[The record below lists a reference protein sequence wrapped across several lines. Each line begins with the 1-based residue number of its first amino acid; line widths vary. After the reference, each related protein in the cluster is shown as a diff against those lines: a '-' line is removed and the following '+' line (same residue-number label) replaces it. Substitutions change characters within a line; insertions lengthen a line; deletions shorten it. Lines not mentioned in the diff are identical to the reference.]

1 MQGIKPGNILLFTAI
16 VFFSGVS
23 PALAQELE
31 PRKYTN
37 LPVGVNFV
45 GAGYAY
51 TAGGILFDP
60 SIPLDNAN
68 IKTHGAV
75 LAYVRSIKIGGM
87 SGRVNMILPY
97 AWLSGSAD
105 YEGQRV
111 SRDVSGLGDPRLG
124 LTVNFIGAP
133 ALSLSEYRSYSQDL
147 IFGGSFHVYMPLSQ
161 YDPEKLVNIGTN
173 RFTFKPELGISK
185 AFGRFSLELITG
197 ISFFTVNNDFYG
209 GKTRS
214 QAPITSLQGHA
225 VYSFKGGIWAA
236 FDATFYWGGRTT
248 VDGVSGQDLQQ
259 NSRFGLTLALP
270 VSMRHTIKIYASS
283 GVLTRT
289 GTDFDVF
296 GLLWQYRWGKGFPK

>member
-1 MQGIKPGNILLFTAI
+1 MKFLQQFTA
-16 VFFSGVS
+16 VLLLLGVS
-23 PALAQELE
+23 SVSAQELE

-51 TAGGILFDP
+51 TAGGVSFDP

-68 IKTHGAV
+68 IKINGPV

-87 SGRVNMILPY
+87 SGRVNMALPY

-105 YEGQRV
+105 YEGNRV
-111 SRDVSGLGDPRLG
+111 SRDVSGLGDTRLG
-124 LTVNFIGAP
+124 LTVNIVGAP
-133 ALSLSEYRSYSQDL
+133 PLSLSEYSSYNQDL
-147 IFGGSFHVYMPLSQ
+147 IIGAGFQVYMPLSQ
-161 YDPEKLVNIGTN
+161 YDPEKMVNIGTN
-173 RFTFKPELGISK
+173 RFTFKPEFGISK
-185 AFGRFSLELITG
+185 AFGRFSMELITG
-197 ISFFTVNNDFYG
+197 ISFFTVNKDFYG

-214 QAPITSLQGHA
+214 QAPIASLQGHA

-236 FDATFYWGGRTT
+236 FDANFYWGGRTT
-248 VDGVSGQDLQQ
+248 VDGETGQDLQQ

-270 VSMRHTIKIYASS
+270 VSVRQTIKIYASS

-289 GTDFDVF
+289 GTDFDVI

>member
-1 MQGIKPGNILLFTAI
+1 MKLFQQFTAILLF
-16 VFFSGVS
+16 VGVS
-23 PALAQELE
+23 AVSAQELE

-60 SIPLDNAN
+60 TIPLDNAN
-68 IKTHGAV
+68 IKISGPV

-87 SGRVNMILPY
+87 SGRVNMVLPY

-147 IFGGSFHVYMPLSQ
+147 IFGASFQVYMPLSQ

-197 ISFFTVNNDFYG
+197 ISFFTINNDFYG

-214 QAPITSLQGHA
+214 QSPVTSLQGHA
-225 VYSFKGGIWAA
+225 VYSFKGGIWTA

-270 VSMRHTIKIYASS
+270 VSMRHTIKIYESS
-283 GVLTRT
+283 GVLRGN
-289 GTDFDVF
+289 GTDVYVI
-296 GLLWQYRWGKGFPK
+296 GGRWECRWVKGCGK

>member
-1 MQGIKPGNILLFTAI
+1 LKFLQQFTA
-16 VFFSGVS
+16 VLLLLGVS
-23 PALAQELE
+23 SVSAQELE

-51 TAGGILFDP
+51 TAGGVSFDP

-68 IKTHGAV
+68 IKINGPV

-87 SGRVNMILPY
+87 SGRVNMALPY

-105 YEGQRV
+105 YEGNRV
-111 SRDVSGLGDPRLG
+111 SRDVSGLGDTRLG
-124 LTVNFIGAP
+124 LTVNIVGAP
-133 ALSLSEYRSYSQDL
+133 PLSLSEYSSYNQDL
-147 IFGGSFHVYMPLSQ
+147 IIGAGFQVYMPLSQ
-161 YDPEKLVNIGTN
+161 YDPEKMVNIGTN
-173 RFTFKPELGISK
+173 RFTFKPEFGISK
-185 AFGRFSLELITG
+185 AFGRFSMELITG
-197 ISFFTVNNDFYG
+197 ISFFTVNKDFYG

-214 QAPITSLQGHA
+214 QAPIASLQGHA

-236 FDATFYWGGRTT
+236 FDANFYWGGRTT
-248 VDGVSGQDLQQ
+248 VDGETGQDLQQ

-270 VSMRHTIKIYASS
+270 VSVRQTIKIYASS

-289 GTDFDVF
+289 GTDFDVI

>member
-1 MQGIKPGNILLFTAI
+1 MKLFQQFTAILLF
-16 VFFSGVS
+16 VGVS
-23 PALAQELE
+23 AVSAQELE

-60 SIPLDNAN
+60 TIPLDNAN
-68 IKTHGAV
+68 IKISGPV

-87 SGRVNMILPY
+87 SGRVNMVLPY

-147 IFGGSFHVYMPLSQ
+147 IFGASFQVYMPLSQ

-197 ISFFTVNNDFYG
+197 ISFFTINNDFYG

-214 QAPITSLQGHA
+214 QSPVTSLQGHA
-225 VYSFKGGIWAA
+225 VYSFKGGIWTA

-289 GTDFDVF
+289 GTDFDVI

>member
-1 MQGIKPGNILLFTAI
+1 
-16 VFFSGVS
+16 
-23 PALAQELE
+23 
-31 PRKYTN
+31 
-37 LPVGVNFV
+37 
-45 GAGYAY
+45 
-51 TAGGILFDP
+51 
-60 SIPLDNAN
+60 
-68 IKTHGAV
+68 
-75 LAYVRSIKIGGM
+75 M
-87 SGRVNMILPY
+87 SGRVNMALPY

-111 SRDVSGLGDPRLG
+111 SRDVSGFGDTRLG
-124 LTVNFIGAP
+124 LTVNFVVAP
-133 ALSLSEYRSYSQDL
+133 PLSLSEYSSYSQDL
-147 IFGGSFHVYMPLSQ
+147 IFGAGLQVYMPLSQ

-185 AFGRFSLELITG
+185 AFDHLSLELITG
-197 ISFFTVNNDFYG
+197 ISFFTVNKDFYG

-236 FDATFYWGGRTT
+236 FDANFYWGGRAT

-270 VSMRHTIKIYASS
+270 VSMRHSIKIFASS

-289 GTDFDVF
+289 GTDFDVI